1 MKLSF
6 TTTNATGEAT
16 AYLTALAY
24 FTAIT
29 IFAVMY
35 V

>member
-6 TTTNATGEAT
+6 TFHATRDIV

-24 FTAIT
+24 FTAMT
-29 IFAVMY
+29 TFAVLY

>member
-6 TTTNATGEAT
+6 TSQHQEAVG
-16 AYLTALAY
+16 YITALIY
-24 FTAIT
+24 FTAMT